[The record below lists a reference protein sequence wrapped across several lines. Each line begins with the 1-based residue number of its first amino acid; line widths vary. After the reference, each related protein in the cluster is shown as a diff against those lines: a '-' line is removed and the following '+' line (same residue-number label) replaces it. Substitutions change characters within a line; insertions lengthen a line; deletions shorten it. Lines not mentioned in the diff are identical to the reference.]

1 MAEGLKA
8 SYTIEAAGV
17 MAAIG
22 FCMLVL
28 LSQAFRFEAESRGG
42 FQLHEAVERERHAL
56 ENRDQKEI
64 RKKAA
69 GNFWDLE
76 ICAPV
81 FRPENSLR
89 LWSLAED
96 WE

>member
-1 MAEGLKA
+1 MAKGLKA
-8 SYTIEAAGV
+8 SYTVEAAGV

-22 FCMLVL
+22 FCMMVL
-28 LSQAFRFEAESRGG
+28 LNQAFRFEAESRGG
-42 FQLHEAVERERHAL
+42 FALHEAVERERHAL

-64 RKKAA
+64 RKEAA
-69 GNFWDLE
+69 GSFWNLE

-81 FRPENSLR
+81 FRPESSLR

-96 WE
+96 LE